1 MVVEGF
7 SERSLE
13 AMLRACTRGGGFFL
27 NLPALLIR
35 LSAVQRP
42 VGPFLL
48 DRLACS
54 GTGHWCGIDR
64 VVRSQLSG

>member
-13 AMLRACTRGGGFFL
+13 AMLRACTRGGGVFL

-42 VGPFLL
+42 VGLFYWTGWPVLGQ
-48 DRLACS
+48 
-54 GTGHWCGIDR
+54 GTGVGLTAWFGHN
-64 VVRSQLSG
+64 

>member
-13 AMLRACTRGGGFFL
+13 AMLRACTRGGGVFL

-42 VGPFLL
+42 VGLF
-48 DRLACS
+48 C
-54 GTGHWCGIDR
+54 GTGDCCGIDR
-64 VVRSQLSG
+64 VVSVTIK